1 MSHLLTKCRELIP
14 SIDESD
20 IIHSFALSLMMNHR
34 RSHHGRHDNGHHNSR
49 LHRLD
54 GLSCRLSCYFSINDL
69 LDTGFAAFQLLFI
82 EDYFQ
87 KTRTVG
93 Q

>member
-1 MSHLLTKCRELIP
+1 MT
-14 SIDESD
+14 D
-20 IIHSFALSLMMNHR
+20 R
-34 RSHHGRHDNGHHNSR
+34 RSHHGRHDTGHHNSR

-54 GLSCRLSCYFSINDL
+54 GFSRGLSRYLAVNDL

-82 EDYFQ
+82 ENYFE